1 MPCQRC
7 AALHC
12 ASRAPSSDALAPC
25 ARQRLP
31 MSLDELKHVPGLA
44 HSKLERHGL
53 HFLHVVLRAVAEHRG
68 EAVPPA
74 PEGFLD
80 TATAH
85 VEPLPSQGGGP
96 AWGGP
101 APLQG
106 FAPPRASIGG
116 AAAAQ
121 AAAAAAAARAA
132 AAAEALDGV
141 DLEALDDDDF
151 VPPPP
156 KAQRTEAE
164 PEAQQQP
171 AEQRRAS
178 AAEEWAADGGEDWD
192 GGWGDT

>member
-1 MPCQRC
+1 
-7 AALHC
+7 
-12 ASRAPSSDALAPC
+12 
-25 ARQRLP
+25 

-53 HFLHVVLRAVAEHRG
+53 HFLHVVLRAVADHRG
-68 EAVPPA
+68 EAQPPP
-74 PEGFLD
+74 PEGFVD
-80 TATAH
+80 NAAEH
-85 VEPLPSQGGGP
+85 HSEPLPSQGGGA

-106 FAPPRASIGG
+106 FAPRASTGG
-116 AAAAQ
+116 AAAAAQ
-121 AAAAAAAARAA
+121 AAAQAAAAARAA

-156 KAQRTEAE
+156 KAQRIDGGAD

-171 AEQRRAS
+171 GEQRRAS

-192 GGWGDT
+192 GGWDT